1 MLVEEVRKIL
11 QIVPS
16 EEAVLCRL
24 EKQAI
29 RNYIAAGVS
38 AIIVFMNVE
47 MKKDVKLYGRMG
59 CFVILEM
66 NMQKP

>member
-16 EEAVLCRL
+16 EEAVLCQL

-29 RNYIAAGVS
+29 RNYIATGVS
-38 AIIVFMNVE
+38 AISVFMNVE
-47 MKKDVKLYGRMG
+47 MKKDLKLYGRMV

>member
-11 QIVPS
+11 QIVLS
-16 EEAVLCRL
+16 EEAVLCQP

-29 RNYIAAGVS
+29 RNYIATGVS
-38 AIIVFMNVE
+38 VIIVFMNVE
-47 MKKDVKLYGRMG
+47 MKKDLKLYGRMV